1 MTPRFS
7 LRRMFWVMSI
17 LAIALGICISLPK
30 GRQLPL
36 DETKVGMSKQEV
48 LDTIGEPDW
57 IENEGTVI
65 ELWAYRVRDSFW
77 DQYYI
82 SFDES
87 GLTESVPWRE

>member
-1 MTPRFS
+1 
-7 LRRMFWVMSI
+7 
-17 LAIALGICISLPK
+17 
-30 GRQLPL
+30 
-36 DETKVGMSKQEV
+36 MSKQEV